1 MTGAVRRLLRPLFGS
16 TTYRRGIY
24 LLLGGVL
31 LLPYLLLAV
40 TFSGMIGDPRTPL
53 PVTLVLASISAA
65 IGLVPAFLRGTRAL
79 EISAV
84 RLLLGVDLP
93 DPPAMGQGGRVA
105 RETRMRGALWFAVH
119 LAVGGTVGAVLLVAV
134 PFALAFLLVHSGP
147 LAPTLADLGL
157 GGLGTGGALTLTVVG
172 LILLVGVGYAVAG
185 LGALAAV
192 MAPVLL
198 GPSASERIAALEADA
213 RRLAERN
220 RLAREL
226 HDSVGHALTVTVL
239 QASAAGEL
247 LDRDPEFV
255 RRALAAIEDTGRA
268 AMDDLDHVL
277 GVLREEAAGRPA
289 PHRTLADLPRL
300 VAEVRATDRP
310 VTLTSRGA
318 VDRVPA
324 ALSRE
329 GYRLAQEGLTNAL
342 RHAGGAPV
350 TVQVT
355 VAGAALTIDVANPLP
370 TEADP
375 PPSPGS
381 GVGLAGMRE
390 RVTLL
395 GGRLEVG
402 PAGDRWRVRAELPLQ
417 LP

>member
-1 MTGAVRRLLRPLFGS
+1 MRGVLRPLVGGV
-16 TTYRRGIY
+16 TYRRGVY
-24 LLLGGVL
+24 LVLGGVL
-31 LLPYLLLAV
+31 LLPYVMLALS
-40 TFSGMIGDPRTPL
+40 FSRMLRDPRTP
-53 PVTLVLASISAA
+53 VVLSLALAA
-65 IGLVPAFLRGTRAL
+65 ATAVLGVVPAFLRGTRAL

-93 DPPAMGQGGRVA
+93 DPPAQVEGGRVA
-105 RETRMRGALWFAVH
+105 RETRMRAALWFAVH
-119 LAVGGTVGAVLLVAV
+119 LAVGGTVSAVLLVAV
-134 PFALAFLLVHSGP
+134 PLALALLLVRSP
-147 LAPTLADLGL
+147 SLAPAIADLGL
-157 GGLGTGGALTLTVVG
+157 GGLDTGGALTLTVVG
-172 LILLVGVGYAVAG
+172 VLLLVGVGYAVAG

-198 GPSASERIAALEADA
+198 GPSPSERIAALEADA

-239 QASAAGEL
+239 QASAAGAV
-247 LDRDPEFV
+247 LDRDAEFV

-277 GVLREEAAGRPA
+277 GVLREDAAGRPA
-289 PHRTLADLPRL
+289 PRRTLTDLSRL
-300 VAEVRATDRP
+300 VDEVRATDRP
-310 VTLTSRGA
+310 VTLSTDGA
-318 VDRVPA
+318 VGDVPA

-342 RHAGGAPV
+342 RHAGSAPV
-350 TVQVT
+350 AVSV
-355 VAGAALTIDVANPLP
+355 VVSADALTIDVANALP
-370 TEADP
+370 AEGTPAAT
-375 PPSPGS
+375 GS

-395 GGRLEVG
+395 GGRLTVG
-402 PAGDRWRVRAELPLQ
+402 PDGDQWRVRAELPLQ
-417 LP
+417 RTR